1 MFVGELDRLE
11 NELLPKQLLVGFN
24 SIYVGC
30 IEAMTAAAVLILLYR
45 VK

>member
-1 MFVGELDRLE
+1 MFVGELDSLE

-45 VK
+45 LK